1 MELKKI
7 YLNPEKELALIK
19 LRHPWLFTD
28 AVQTPTDAEDGELCD
43 IYLSNQKTFFA
54 RGYYNSKSKIVV
66 RILTRVP
73 HEHVDQKFFEKRFRE
88 LKTQR
93 EQFIDPEQ
101 TNAYR
106 LVFAESDQL
115 PGLII
120 DKYDDVFVIQIHTLG
135 MDHLKDLV
143 VEALRN
149 VFQPKTIYE
158 RSDAQVRF
166 LDGLTNNPSQ
176 LLFGEEPTGE
186 IMVKE
191 HGISFYVDIV
201 HGQKT
206 GLFLDQRENRKAL
219 QKYVEG
225 KLVLNCF
232 SYTGG
237 FSVSAALAGA
247 SKVVSVDIS
256 KNAIAAAERNFILN
270 KVPAGKHEGVVAD
283 VFDYL
288 DSCKPGSFDLIVLDP
303 PAFVKNNKSIKKGM
317 AGYLRINEAALR
329 ILPENGILVS
339 SSCSSYVS
347 DEMFQKMLTIASHRT
362 GCSLKVL
369 EVRHQPFDHPFN
381 LDFPEGKYL
390 KFYVVQKTQ

>member
-1 MELKKI
+1 MELNKLL
-7 YLNPEKELALIK
+7 LNPEREAALIK

-28 AVQTPTDAEDGELCD
+28 AIEGAHGVQDGELCD
-43 IYLSNQKTFFA
+43 VYLSNGKTFFG

-66 RILTRVP
+66 RILTRIP
-73 HEHVDQKFFEKRFRE
+73 HEQINGKFFEHRFRE
-88 LKTQR
+88 LQAQR
-93 EQFIDPEQ
+93 ESFIDLES

-106 LVFAESDQL
+106 LVFAESDGL
-115 PGLII
+115 PGLIV
-120 DKYDDVFVIQIHTLG
+120 DRYNDVFVIQIHTLG
-135 MDHLKDLV
+135 MDALKDLV
-143 VEALRN
+143 VEALKN

-176 LLFGEEPTGE
+176 LLFGEEPKGE
-186 IMVKE
+186 IMIKE
-191 HGISFYVDIV
+191 NGVSFYVDIV

-219 QKYVEG
+219 QKYAEG

-237 FSVSAALAGA
+237 FSIYAALAGA
-247 SKVVSVDIS
+247 SKVTSVDIS
-256 KNAIAAAERNFILN
+256 KNAIAAAVRNFELN
-270 KVPAGKHEGVVAD
+270 KVSSEKHEDIVAD

-288 DSCKPGSFDLIVLDP
+288 DACKPGSFDVIVLDP

-317 AGYLRINEAALR
+317 AGYLQINEAALR

-339 SSCSSYVS
+339 SSCSSHVT

-369 EVRHQPFDHPFN
+369 EIKHQPADHPFC

-390 KFYVVQKTQ
+390 KFYVVQKQ